1 MGMKSQVTTKH
12 GDSGT
17 TRTLGGDAVSKADP
31 TIECTGSVDAVR
43 AQIALLRLEI
53 LDRNPNDADSIAEFL
68 FWVLH
73 ALFLVGT
80 QCNDPHKKKPEYWHE
95 PVATKHLERLEAYQA
110 KLEAEVE
117 LPKKFTVS
125 AGTYLGAR
133 TDVVVTEVRALERA
147 MVKLN
152 DSISEFDT
160 EYLLPFVNRLSDTL
174 FMLGRKLDGGQFV
187 ALDYSALG

>member
-1 MGMKSQVTTKH
+1 MKSQVTTKH
-12 GDSGT
+12 GDSGE

-31 TIECTGSVDAVR
+31 TIECTGAVDAVR

-53 LDRNPNDADSIAEFL
+53 LERKADDAESIAEFL

-73 ALFLVGT
+73 VLFLVGT

-95 PVATKHLERLEAYQA
+95 PVAPKHLDRLEAFQA
-110 KLEAEVE
+110 KLEAEVQ

-133 TDVVVTEVRALERA
+133 ADVVVTEVRALERS
-147 MVKLN
+147 MTRLRESVT
-152 DSISEFDT
+152 EFDT
-160 EYLLPFVNRLSDTL
+160 EHLLPLVNRLSDAL
-174 FMLGRKLDGGQFV
+174 FLLSRKLDGESFV
-187 ALDYSALG
+187 PLKYEILE